1 MRHLASL
8 AVGAL
13 MTSLCASGCGT
24 EVAQSTNLPYQDFY
38 ETIQAHMMAFSQ
50 TEMKD
55 GNWDLDFGD
64 AAYYGPAFFVGAGL
78 KYGRDDYLDIGLMGV
93 EHDKAV
99 LDRALSDLG
108 YFMNDL
114 EEVLMA
120 AFALVETM
128 AMTGDMDGIEK
139 LDEVLDLVNTT
150 ADGFGT
156 YIEADIPSYALN
168 TYGNPTGTASIALLN
183 LRYAELLNTPLSPD
197 RQAFGLKVIGA
208 TDAKVWSGTEY
219 RFKPGVDKLYLYPNV
234 TMILSNATAYILTGE
249 EKYREKCRA
258 IHAGIQPLKDPVKKC
273 YRSPYSAEFMG
284 AQTDEYST
292 LSIHNFTLMGLALMH
307 GITGDAKY
315 RDEMLDI
322 VGFIQGYLYKT
333 GDILGPLETVLDEA
347 FDYDGGGILHHWM
360 DGRLAVAEDPEY
372 YCSGCNLQF
381 LFVTFYAED
390 RVFGEATQ

>member
-1 MRHLASL
+1 MRLLASL
-8 AVGAL
+8 AAVAVAL
-13 MTSLCASGCGT
+13 GIAGCGS
-24 EVAQSTNLPYQDFY
+24 EGGEESTNLPYQDFY
-38 ETIQAHMMAFSQ
+38 ETIQANMTAFSQ
-50 TEMKD
+50 TEMED

-78 KYGRDDYLDIGLMGV
+78 KYDRDDYLDIGLMGV

-99 LDRALSDLG
+99 LDRALGDLG

-128 AMTGDMDGIEK
+128 AMTGNMEGLEK
-139 LDEVLDLVNTT
+139 LDQVLDLVNTT

-168 TYGNPTGTASIALLN
+168 TYGNTTVTASIALLN
-183 LRYAELLNTPLSPD
+183 LRYAELLNTPLSSD
-197 RQAFGLKVIGA
+197 RQAFGLKVIEV
-208 TDAKVWSGTEY
+208 TDEKVWSGTEY

-234 TMILSNATAYILTGE
+234 TMILSNATAYALTGE
-249 EKYREKCRA
+249 EKYRERCRA
-258 IHAGIQPLKDPVKKC
+258 IHAGIQPLWDPVKKC

-307 GITGDAKY
+307 GITGDVKY

-333 GDILGPLETVLDEA
+333 GDILESLEPVLSET

-390 RVFGEATQ
+390 RVFGEGVK